1 MTTSEEPTANKA
13 LLRAVRTL
21 IEAHP
26 MLRVTIHGQDS
37 DYSYHAADSI
47 DLSNHIFTTTIACS
61 SAEEYRQ
68 LLAEKQADL
77 HNHKFQNISTI
88 PPWEIIAIRAK
99 STSSDFVP
107 EDSEEIFLHWHHS
120 LFDGVSGRYFHEG
133 LLAALNAD
141 VEEGDAAVSFAVKT
155 DRVPLPEEEAVP
167 FTISTG
173 FMLGVLWNEF
183 GPSFLKKAPMEF
195 WAGKNVNISN
205 PYKTGTMPIDV
216 SGDALKSLLAAC
228 RENKT
233 SLTGLLHSLLLL
245 AFAKHV
251 GDASAFSTTTT
262 IGMHP
267 YVKDDAPESTL
278 RELTSSYVHP
288 FDVKAVKLFR
298 DGVTDQ
304 QIWVTAAELR
314 AGLAARLT
322 ELPKDD
328 LIPML
333 KYVSDWES
341 WWAKKD
347 GLPRA
352 NTWEISNLGVFKQEQ
367 GGKFKIT
374 RVFFSNGAMVTGS
387 PMSFNMASVAGGG
400 LTVCVSWDDNAL
412 PRELVDK
419 VSQELESLLAN
430 YKEKGNFVE
439 EI

>member
-1 MTTSEEPTANKA
+1 
-13 LLRAVRTL
+13 
-21 IEAHP
+21 
-26 MLRVTIHGQDS
+26 MLRVTVHGQGS

-77 HNHKFQNISTI
+77 HNHKFQNVSTI

-99 STSSDFVP
+99 STSADFVP
-107 EDSEEIFLHWHHS
+107 EESEEIFLHWHHA

-133 LLAALNAD
+133 LLAAINAD
-141 VEEGDAAVSFAVKT
+141 AEEGDAAVSFAVKT
-155 DRVPLPEEEAVP
+155 DKIPLPEEEAVP
-167 FTISTG
+167 FTLSTG
-173 FMLGVLWNEF
+173 YMLGVLWNEF

-195 WAGKNVNISN
+195 WAGNNVDLSK
-205 PYKTGTMPIDV
+205 PYKTGTMPIDI
-216 SGDALKSLLAAC
+216 SGDALKSLLTGC

-233 SLTGLLHSLLLL
+233 SLTGLLHALLLV
-245 AFAKHV
+245 AFSKHV

-267 YVKDDAPESTL
+267 YVKDDAPDCTL
-278 RELTSSYVHP
+278 RVLTSSYVHP

-298 DGVTDQ
+298 EGATDE
-304 QIWVTAAELR
+304 QIWATAAELR
-314 AGLAARLT
+314 AGLAARLK

-328 LIPML
+328 IIPMM
-333 KYVSDWES
+333 KHISDWES

-347 GLPRA
+347 GLARA
-352 NTWEISNLGVFKQEQ
+352 NSWEISNLGVFKQEESV
-367 GGKFKIT
+367 KFKIT

-387 PMSFNMASVAGGG
+387 PMSFNLASVAGGG
-400 LTVCVSWDDNAL
+400 LTVCVSWDYNAL
-412 PRELVDK
+412 PRELVGRIA
-419 VSQELESLLAN
+419 QELETLVVSYA
-430 YKEKGNFVE
+430 ERGIFVG